1 MAKIFTYGAKIYTDE
16 NKLKEENMRSFLWE
30 KEVLYPMYNEK
41 TTPITEKITQIDENT
56 IRHSFVFRVYKFGT
70 WMRKQF
76 TYLEKNLN

>member
-1 MAKIFTYGAKIYTDE
+1 MAKIFTYGTKVYTDE
-16 NKLKEENMRSFLWE
+16 DKLKEENMRSFLWE

-56 IRHSFVFRVYKFGT
+56 IRHSFVFRVYKFGS

-76 TYLEKNLN
+76 TYLEKNLD